1 MTTYKLTIA
10 AVKMFVR
17 NRQALFF
24 TLFMPTVIMTIF
36 GLIGFDRPPRIT
48 IGIVADS
55 SSART
60 GVFIEAIKSVS
71 VFDVKQGTEADERA
85 AIGNGD
91 RSLVLIVPQNLF
103 PESLGPAMETGKLV
117 VLTNAGEQQQAN
129 AALTIINEVVDG
141 FERQLTHAPHL
152 IEVQP
157 QEINSR
163 NLKYIDFLLPG
174 LIALSIMQMAVFSVA
189 FVFVDYKEKGI
200 LKRLLATPMR
210 PYQFVTANV
219 ITRLAVAL
227 VQATILMAIG
237 VLAFHAHVVGS
248 YSLIFLIAFL
258 GAVMFLGLG
267 FTISGIAS
275 TVETVP
281 ALANLIVFPML
292 FLGGSFFPISAMPDW
307 LQKIVV
313 YLPLQYFSHAMRE
326 VMTKGVSLGAIAS
339 DLYWMTGWAVILI
352 TLATVTFG
360 FEEKRQG

>member
-141 FERQLTHAPHL
+141 FERQ
-152 IEVQP
+152 
-157 QEINSR
+157 
-163 NLKYIDFLLPG
+163 
-174 LIALSIMQMAVFSVA
+174 
-189 FVFVDYKEKGI
+189 
-200 LKRLLATPMR
+200 
-210 PYQFVTANV
+210 
-219 ITRLAVAL
+219 
-227 VQATILMAIG
+227 
-237 VLAFHAHVVGS
+237 
-248 YSLIFLIAFL
+248 
-258 GAVMFLGLG
+258 
-267 FTISGIAS
+267 
-275 TVETVP
+275 
-281 ALANLIVFPML
+281 
-292 FLGGSFFPISAMPDW
+292 FF
-307 LQKIVV
+307 KI
-313 YLPLQYFSHAMRE
+313 
-326 VMTKGVSLGAIAS
+326 
-339 DLYWMTGWAVILI
+339 
-352 TLATVTFG
+352 TFG
-360 FEEKRQG
+360 QLLTEFFHQPIPLLSGTLKVDLLLDLDGVGEFL